1 MRADRKKSYAPNA
14 KRSTL
19 HTMSS
24 ARVVIT
30 GLGAVSPLGLTVGDM
45 WGGLCSGRCGI
56 SEITAFDPVGFSC
69 KLAGQVP
76 DYRIQQYVPKT
87 YRKAVKL
94 MSRDIELAV
103 IAANEALTDSG
114 LITKGIDPE
123 NVNIDPTRVAINL
136 GAGLISCDLV
146 ELAPA
151 VAASTT
157 DGKFD
162 IRKWGKE
169 GLELVTPLWLLKY
182 LPNMLACH
190 IGIIHDI
197 QGPSNSITCAEA
209 SAHLAIGEASQI
221 IARGGSDIALA
232 GGAEAKVNPIVM
244 IRQCLLQRATS
255 ENNNAPA
262 SSCRPFDA
270 DAKGAVFGEGAGVLI
285 LENLKNAKRRDAKI
299 YAEVAGVGQ
308 SNNINPAY
316 EHLEP
321 DGKGI
326 QIAIEK
332 AMADAQIEAEDL
344 DLIVPHG
351 TGIAAD
357 DLAEAG
363 AIEAALGEAATKVA
377 VWPTKSMLS
386 NTGAASGALDV
397 IAAVCAMADGTI
409 PAARN
414 CDRKA
419 DGCNLNIV
427 KHQKQAN
434 IRYALCSSYTYGG
447 QTAAVV
453 LKNFD
458 GKTVN

>member
-1 MRADRKKSYAPNA
+1 
-14 KRSTL
+14 
-19 HTMSS
+19 MSS

-45 WGGLCSGRCGI
+45 WEGLCAGKCGI
-56 SEITAFDPVGFSC
+56 GKITAFDPAGFSC
-69 KLAGQVP
+69 KLAGQAP
-76 DYRIQQYVPKT
+76 DYKMQQYVPKS

-103 IAANEALTDSG
+103 VAANEALTDSG

-123 NVNIDPTRVAINL
+123 KVNVEPERVAINL

-151 VAASTT
+151 VAASITN
-157 DGKFD
+157 GKFD
-162 IRKWGKE
+162 IHKWGKE

-190 IGIIHDI
+190 TGIIHDI

-221 IARGGSDIALA
+221 IARGGAVYALA

-244 IRQCLLQRATS
+244 IRQCLLKRVTS
-255 ENNNAPA
+255 ENNDDP
-262 SSCRPFDA
+262 SSACRPFDA
-270 DAKGAVFGEGAGVLI
+270 DAKGSVFGEGAGIVI
-285 LENLKNAKRRDAKI
+285 LENLQNAKRRGAKI
-299 YAEVAGVGQ
+299 YAEVIGLGQ

-332 AMADAQIEAEDL
+332 AMANAQIEPEDL
-344 DLIVPHG
+344 DLIIPHG

-357 DLAEAG
+357 DLAEAA
-363 AIEAALGEAATKVA
+363 AIEAALGEAAMKAA

-386 NTGAASGALDV
+386 NTGAAGGALDV
-397 IAAVCAMADGTI
+397 IAAVCAMANGRI
-409 PAARN
+409 PAAKN
-414 CDRKA
+414 CDSKA
-419 DGCNLNIV
+419 KGCDLNIV
-427 KHQKQAN
+427 NQEKQTK
-434 IRYALCSSYTYGG
+434 IRYALCCSYTYGG

-453 LKNFD
+453 LKSFND
-458 GKTVN
+458 

>member
-1 MRADRKKSYAPNA
+1 MG
-14 KRSTL
+14 
-19 HTMSS
+19 S
-24 ARVVIT
+24 ARVVVT
-30 GLGAVSPLGLTVGDM
+30 GLGAISPLGLTVSDM
-45 WGGLCSGRCGI
+45 WAGLCAGRCGI
-56 SEITAFDPVGFSC
+56 GRIDAFDPVGFSC

-76 DYRIQQYVPKT
+76 DFKIQQYVPKT
-87 YRKAVKL
+87 YRKATKL

-103 IAANEALTDSG
+103 IAANEALTSSG

-123 NVNIDPTRVAINL
+123 RVNVDPTRMAINL

-151 VAASTT
+151 AAASTT

-162 IRKWGKE
+162 IHKWGKE

-197 QGPSNSITCAEA
+197 QGPSNTIICAEA
-209 SAHLAIGEASQI
+209 AAHLAISEATQI
-221 IARGGSDIALA
+221 VARGSSDIALA

-244 IRQCLLQRATS
+244 IRQCLLQRTTS
-255 ENNNAPA
+255 ENNDEPA
-262 SSCRPFDA
+262 SACRPFDA
-270 DAKGAVFGEGAGVLI
+270 DAKGSVFGEGAGMVV
-285 LENLKNAKRRDAKI
+285 LENLKNAQRRGAKI
-299 YAEVAGVGQ
+299 YAEIVGLGQ

-321 DGKGI
+321 DGYGL

-332 AMADAQIEAEDL
+332 AMADAQIEPKDL
-344 DLIVPHG
+344 DLIIPHG

-357 DLAEAG
+357 DLAEATV
-363 AIEAALGEAATKVA
+363 IKAALGEAAARTA

-397 IAAVCAMADGTI
+397 IAAVCAMNEGKI
-409 PAARN
+409 PAAKN

-419 DGCNLNIV
+419 DGCDLNIV
-427 KHQKQAN
+427 KQPQQVN
-434 IRYALCSSYTYGG
+434 IRYALCCSYTYGG
-447 QTAAVV
+447 QTAALV
-453 LKNFD
+453 LKRPD
-458 GKTVN
+458 

>member
-1 MRADRKKSYAPNA
+1 
-14 KRSTL
+14 
-19 HTMSS
+19 MSS

-30 GLGAVSPLGLTVGDM
+30 GLGAVSPLGLTVSDM
-45 WGGLCSGRCGI
+45 WNGLCAGRCGI
-56 SEITAFDPVGFSC
+56 DIITAFDPVGFSC

-76 DYRIQQYVPKT
+76 EYKIQPYVPKT
-87 YRKAVKL
+87 YRKATKL

-103 IAANEALTDSG
+103 IAAHEAITNSG
-114 LITKGIDPE
+114 LITKAIDPE
-123 NVNIDPTRVAINL
+123 NVNIDPERVAINL

-151 VAASTT
+151 VAASIT

-162 IRKWGKE
+162 IRKWGKA
-169 GLELVTPLWLLKY
+169 GLDMVTPLWLLKY

-197 QGPSNSITCAEA
+197 QGPGNSITCAEA

-221 IARGGSDIALA
+221 IARGGSDITLT

-244 IRQCLLQRATS
+244 IRQCLLKRTTS
-255 ENNNAPA
+255 ENNNDPTSA
-262 SSCRPFDA
+262 CRPFDA
-270 DAKGAVFGEGAGVLI
+270 DAKGSVFGEAAGIVI
-285 LENLKNAKRRDAKI
+285 LENLQNAQKRGAKI
-299 YAEVAGVGQ
+299 YAEVAGLGH

-321 DGKGI
+321 DGRGI

-332 AMADAQIEAEDL
+332 AIADAQIQPEDL
-344 DLIVPHG
+344 DLIIPHG

-357 DLAEAG
+357 DLAEAK
-363 AIEAALGEAATKVA
+363 AIQAALGDAAAKVS

-386 NTGAASGALDV
+386 NTGAAAGALDV
-397 IAAVCAMADGTI
+397 IAAVCAMKEEKI
-409 PAARN
+409 PAAKN
-414 CDRKA
+414 CERYA
-419 DGCNLNIV
+419 DSCNLNIV
-427 KHQKQAN
+427 KQPLQAE
-434 IRYALCSSYTYGG
+434 IRNVLCCSYTYGG

-458 GKTVN
+458 GE